1 MASQRT
7 EIAELEKGIEM
18 KNQEARAL
26 KVERDAVS
34 KENKTITDKLVAT
47 QDQVI
52 VIKKQR
58 DDEMKQKRLVKDQL
72 DSLTVI
78 PCSMI
83 GMLV

>member
-7 EIAELEKGIEM
+7 EIAELKKGIEM

-52 VIKKQR
+52 VIEKQR

>member
-34 KENKTITDKLVAT
+34 KENKIITDKLVAT

-52 VIKKQR
+52 VIEKQR

>member
-52 VIKKQR
+52 VIEKQR

>member
-52 VIKKQR
+52 VIEKQR
-58 DDEMKQKRLVKDQL
+58 DDDMKQKRLVKDQL

>member
-52 VIKKQR
+52 VIEKQR
-58 DDEMKQKRLVKDQL
+58 DDEMKQKRLVKGQL